1 MNESEKKVEFVNQK
15 WVIDVYRVQQLP
27 DRLAYSWHRERPSID
42 HPAFPA
48 VFLPSTLLCLATPS
62 LTLCS
67 V

>member
-1 MNESEKKVEFVNQK
+1 MNESEQKVGFVDQK
-15 WVIDVYRVQQLP
+15 WVIDVYRVQPLP
-27 DRLAYSWHRERPSID
+27 DRLAYSWHRERASID
-42 HPAFPA
+42 HPASLA